1 MNKRIAIIS
10 GGVAEDDFI
19 KKSINYET
27 YEKIICC
34 DSGMGICRKLGLV
47 PDVILG
53 DFDSAS
59 FEDKMFFENRYGILW
74 FSYPPEKDGTD
85 TELAISYVLNNLP
98 NSDIDIFAAT
108 GGRIDHLL
116 GNIQLLHMGLSNGVE
131 ITILDSRNRIRL
143 LNNGEYIYF
152 KADQF
157 GKYVSFIPFS
167 GDVLGVTLTGFKYPI
182 SDYTLTIGNSL
193 GVSNEITE
201 DVAKVAIKN
210 GLLLMIE
217 SRD

>member
-1 MNKRIAIIS
+1 MTKKIAIIS
-10 GGVAEDDFI
+10 GGVAEDEFI
-19 KKSINYET
+19 KKSITFDT

-34 DSGMGICRKLGLV
+34 DSGMSICRKLGLV

-59 FEDKMFFENRYGILW
+59 SDDKMFFEDRYGIAW
-74 FSYPPEKDGTD
+74 FNYPPEKDGTD
-85 TELAISYVLNNLP
+85 TELAISYVLDNLP
-98 NSDIDIFAAT
+98 GSDIDIYAAT

-116 GNIQLLHMGLSNGVE
+116 GNIQLLHMGLLRGIE
-131 ITILDSRNRIRL
+131 INILDSHNRIRL
-143 LNNGEYIYF
+143 LNSGEYIYF

-167 GDVLGVTLTGFKYPI
+167 GDVSGVTLTGFKYEI
-182 SDYTLTIGNSL
+182 SDFTLTIGNSL
-193 GVSNEITE
+193 GISNEIAS
-201 DVAKVAIKN
+201 DVAKVTIQE